1 MKKAYLH
8 NIKYAINKG
17 FRLVI
22 RDGEDGELLTKTY
35 GYKEAKEAI
44 ESVDFTY
51 IKWQRP
57 TTETE
62 QSETGHLFK
71 TLAVFAVILDYDQE
85 PEETIS
91 DYGVNEYSEA
101 WSDAYDKECYQSA
114 EKRLPIRL

>member
-62 QSETGHLFK
+62 QEETGHLFK
-71 TLAVFAVILDYDQE
+71 TLAVFAVMLEYDQE
-85 PEETIS
+85 PNETIS
-91 DYGVNEYSEA
+91 DYGVNEYSEE
-101 WSDAYDKECYQSA
+101 WSEAYDKECYQSA
-114 EKRLPIRL
+114 EQRLPIRL